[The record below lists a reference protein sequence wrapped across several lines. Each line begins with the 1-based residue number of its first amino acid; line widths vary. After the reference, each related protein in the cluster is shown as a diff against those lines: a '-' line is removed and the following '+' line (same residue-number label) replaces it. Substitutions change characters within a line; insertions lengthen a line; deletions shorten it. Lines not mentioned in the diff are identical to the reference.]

1 MDSLPPSKFDLD
13 KITKQDILDGEP
25 YGNGRPFPY
34 GKCTVTLT
42 KDNTNM
48 KLSGNYVSIE
58 LPNGIKAFGNIKD
71 TIEIGKTYEI
81 EGTLCIS
88 HFKGEEKIQ
97 LDIVKVDIERELTKE
112 AVSTL
117 EPKQNNAKSV
127 VEQR

>member
-1 MDSLPPSKFDLD
+1 
-13 KITKQDILDGEP
+13 
-25 YGNGRPFPY
+25 
-34 GKCTVTLT
+34 
-42 KDNTNM
+42 M